1 MAEPGARAGMDPA
14 RGNVRIFGDAGGSV
28 AVHEGRTVLRA
39 RTVVA
44 GPDLDPLRDAVVV
57 VDDGRITAVEPAG
70 TGHGVDVDLGDAT
83 LVPGLI
89 DAHVHL
95 ASDCGPRFGGVPD
108 ESRLLL
114 YAVAN
119 AQRFLHAGVTTVR
132 DLGGPSTV
140 GSDLRDA
147 IDRGLLVGPRLL
159 AANRV
164 ITVTGGH
171 GHHMGMECD
180 DVGALR
186 RAVRQLV
193 KDGSDWVKVM
203 ASGGFVNVHRS
214 EGDAP
219 YLPLFD
225 LTEMRTIV
233 DEAHRYGMRVA
244 AHCQSRDAIA
254 VAFEAGIDTIEHC
267 TFAARPQAE
276 LDEDLV
282 RAIAE
287 RGTFVVPTTNNYWL
301 TVGVPW
307 APKDVALA
315 NLRRLY
321 DLGVRLV
328 AGTDMGIPTT
338 TPDLY
343 AEGLRVFAEIGMPMA
358 EVLAAATTKA
368 AEALGIADVTGSIT
382 PGLSADLVAL
392 DGDPLSDMDA
402 YTRPH
407 AVVVRGTVMPIGTG
421 WQRSTSDGDDR

>member
-1 MAEPGARAGMDPA
+1 MVSDAS
-14 RGNVRIFGDAGGSV
+14 VRLFGDPTIPIGAQ
-28 AVHEGRTVLRA
+28 ATGRTVLRA
-39 RTVVA
+39 RAVVA
-44 GPDLDPLRDAVVV
+44 GAELEPLHDALVVI
-57 VDDGRITAVEPAG
+57 DDGFVSAVEPAG
-70 TGHGVDVDLGDAT
+70 PEHAVDVDLGDAT

-108 ESRLLL
+108 EAHLALQ
-114 YAVAN
+114 AVSN
-119 AQRFLHAGVTTVR
+119 AQRFLRAGVTTVR
-132 DLGGPSTV
+132 DLGSPFTV

-147 IDRGLLVGPRLL
+147 IDGGSVLGPRVL

-171 GHHMGMECD
+171 GHHMGFECD
-180 DVGALR
+180 DVGGLR
-186 RAVRQLV
+186 RAVRQLA

-203 ASGGFVNVHRS
+203 ASGGFVHARRS

-219 YLPLFD
+219 FFPLFD
-225 LTEMRTIV
+225 LAEMRTIV
-233 DEAHRYGMRVA
+233 DEAHRFGMRVA
-244 AHCQSRDAIA
+244 AHCQNRDAIA
-254 VAFEAGIDTIEHC
+254 VAFEGGVDTIEHC
-267 TFAARPQAE
+267 TFAAKPQAV
-276 LDEDLV
+276 LDEALV

-287 RGTFVVPTTNNYWL
+287 HGTFVVPTTNNYWL

-343 AEGLRVFAEIGMPMA
+343 AEGLRVLAEIGMPLR
-358 EVLAAATTKA
+358 EVLAAATTLA
-368 AEALGIADVTGSIT
+368 AEAIGIAAVTGSIT

-392 DGDPLSDMDA
+392 DGDPLSDVEA
-402 YTRPH
+402 YNRPI
-407 AVVVRGTVMPIGTG
+407 AVVARGVLVPLGPG
-421 WQRSTSDGDDR
+421 WQRVSSERAEQ

>member
-1 MAEPGARAGMDPA
+1 MVRDTSVHLFGDPAKTVGARA
-14 RGNVRIFGDAGGSV
+14 V
-28 AVHEGRTVLRA
+28 GRTVLRA

-44 GPDLDPLRDAVVV
+44 GAALKPLHDAVVV
-57 VDDGRITAVEPAG
+57 IDDGLVSAVEPAG
-70 TGHGVDVDLGDAT
+70 PEHAVDVDLGDAT

-95 ASDCGPRFGGVPD
+95 ASDSGPRFGGVPD

-114 YAVAN
+114 LAISN
-119 AQRFLHAGVTTVR
+119 AQRFLRAGVTTVR
-132 DLGGPSTV
+132 DLGSPFAV

-147 IDRGLLVGPRLL
+147 IDEGLLLGPRVL

-164 ITVTGGH
+164 ITITGGH
-171 GHHMGMECD
+171 GHHMGLECD
-180 DVGALR
+180 DIGGLR
-186 RAVRQLV
+186 RAVRQLA

-203 ASGGFVNVHRS
+203 ASGGFVHARRS

-219 YLPLFD
+219 FFPLFD
-225 LTEMRTIV
+225 LAEMRTIV
-233 DEAHRYGMRVA
+233 DEAHRFGMLVA
-244 AHCQSRDAIA
+244 AHCQNRDAIA
-254 VAFEAGIDTIEHC
+254 VAFEGGVDTIEHC
-267 TFAARPQAE
+267 TFAAKPEAV
-276 LDEDLV
+276 LDEALV

-343 AEGLRVFAEIGMPMA
+343 AEGLRVLAEIGMPLT
-358 EVLAAATTKA
+358 EVLAAATTLA
-368 AEALGIADVTGSIT
+368 AEALGISDVTGSIT

-392 DGDPLSDMDA
+392 DGDPLAEVDA
-402 YTRPH
+402 YLRPR
-407 AVVVRGTVMPIGTG
+407 AVVVRGVLVPLGPG
-421 WQRSTSDGDDR
+421 WQRRALGQGVGR